1 MAYKGIWMAVVES
14 CFLCNLQTASFVTLV
29 LSSAILKPCAPSPPD
44 VFSNFHVL
52 PQPYKEVVHL
62 LPEEQPVVS
71 GEELL
76 QHLGEWVG
84 EQLVLFP
91 TEKKIKKQ
99 DYYNLAGCQC
109 D

>member
-1 MAYKGIWMAVVES
+1 M
-14 CFLCNLQTASFVTLV
+14 
-29 LSSAILKPCAPSPPD
+29 
-44 VFSNFHVL
+44 
-52 PQPYKEVVHL
+52 
-62 LPEEQPVVS
+62 PEEQPVVS

>member
-1 MAYKGIWMAVVES
+1 MIKSSQSGQQ
-14 CFLCNLQTASFVTLV
+14 NLSQWTSTLIAGYTYSPFTIALLV
-29 LSSAILKPCAPSPPD
+29 YIILLSICA
-44 VFSNFHVL
+44 
-52 PQPYKEVVHL
+52 PYKEVVPL

>member
-1 MAYKGIWMAVVES
+1 MDKYIDSWVHIFPVH
-14 CFLCNLQTASFVTLV
+14 NRLV
-29 LSSAILKPCAPSPPD
+29 GVHLLSICA
-44 VFSNFHVL
+44 
-52 PQPYKEVVHL
+52 PYKEVVPL

-91 TEKKIKKQ
+91 TEKRLKNKIIITLLVANVTK
-99 DYYNLAGCQC
+99 N
-109 D
+109 

>member
-1 MAYKGIWMAVVES
+1 MYKYID
-14 CFLCNLQTASFVTLV
+14 
-29 LSSAILKPCAPSPPD
+29 SSVHILPIHNHLAGVHLLTICA
-44 VFSNFHVL
+44 
-52 PQPYKEVVHL
+52 PYKEVVHL

-99 DYYNLAGCQC
+99 DYYNLAGCRC